1 MLWSAFVLGLLGS
14 FHCIGMCGPIA
25 FLLPLNRTNRSKRIF
40 QVLSYHI
47 GRLLT
52 YGLLGFIFGLVGKSL
67 NLFGIQQ
74 QLSIIIGVSMI
85 VMILIPSKIF
95 SRYNFSKPLYSV
107 VSKVKNTMGVYLKRK
122 NSKTFFILGFLNGL
136 LPCGLVYMAIFGAV
150 ASGGAT
156 YGALYLVLFGLGT
169 IPLMTL
175 AIYLGNFLKGKAKQ
189 NILKTIPVFVVVIG
203 LLFILRGMGLG
214 IKYISP
220 SEMVTE
226 QQIDSKYDCH

>member
-107 VSKVKNTMGVYLKRK
+107 VSKVKNTMGVYLKKK